1 MRLIDFINAG
11 GSITWILVFMNV
23 MGLSLVFWRLFIFRD
38 FKKKIKGE
46 SQELASELL
55 RDFKDSNLLA
65 HMDLVKDAISQ
76 RVHDLEFG
84 MTSIKVIATT
94 APLLGLLG
102 TVIGIY
108 EAFQV
113 ISAKGLTDPGQFAS
127 GISYALITTIVGLIV
142 AIPHFIAHNYLSGE
156 LDSLEIK
163 MEKHIGPMLKAES

>member
-11 GSITWILVFMNV
+11 GSISWILVAMNV
-23 MGLSLVFWRLFIFRD
+23 VGLSLILWRLFILRD
-38 FKKKIKGE
+38 VKKKIDTE
-46 SQELASELL
+46 ASQVAAGMKAQFKTTRLL
-55 RDFKDSNLLA
+55 DHL
-65 HMDLVKDAISQ
+65 DLVKDAVSQ
-76 RVHDLEFG
+76 RVHELETG
-84 MTSIKVIATT
+84 MTTIKVIATT

-142 AIPHFIAHNYLSGE
+142 AIPHYIAHNYLTGE
-156 LDSLEIK
+156 LDSLEIN
-163 MEKHIGPMLKAES
+163 MEKNIGPMLKGE

>member
-11 GSITWILVFMNV
+11 GSISWILIAMNV
-23 MGLSLVFWRLFIFRD
+23 VGLSLVLWRLFIFRD
-38 FKKKIKGE
+38 FKKKLTAEAQLVATDMETK
-46 SQELASELL
+46 
-55 RDFKDSNLLA
+55 FKKTRLIEN
-65 HMDLVKDAISQ
+65 MDLVKDGISQ
-76 RVHDLEFG
+76 KVHELEFG

-113 ISAKGLTDPGQFAS
+113 ISATGLQDPGKFAS
-127 GISYALITTIVGLIV
+127 GISYALITTILGLIV

-156 LDSLEIK
+156 LDSLEINL
-163 MEKHIGPMLKAES
+163 EKHIAPMLKSE

>member
-11 GSITWILVFMNV
+11 GSISWILIAMNV
-23 MGLSLVFWRLFIFRD
+23 VGLSLVLWRLFIFRD
-38 FKKKIKGE
+38 FKKKI
-46 SQELASELL
+46 SEEAKQVATDLSSKFQTTRLL
-55 RDFKDSNLLA
+55 DHL
-65 HMDLVKDAISQ
+65 DLVKDSISQ
-76 RVHDLEFG
+76 KVHELEFG

-113 ISAKGLTDPGQFAS
+113 ISATGLQDPGKFAS
-127 GISYALITTIVGLIV
+127 GISYALITTILGLIV

-156 LDSLEIK
+156 LDSLEINL
-163 MEKHIGPMLKAES
+163 EKHIAPMLKGE

>member
-11 GSITWILVFMNV
+11 GSITWILVAMNV
-23 MGLSLVFWRLFIFRD
+23 IGLSLILWRLFILKD
-38 FKKKIKGE
+38 FKKKLQPEAKT
-46 SQELASELL
+46 LATDL
-55 RDFKDSNLLA
+55 SNLFNAPNLLD

-76 RVHDLEFG
+76 RVHELEFG

-102 TVIGIY
+102 TVVGIY

-113 ISAKGLTDPGQFAS
+113 ISNTGLQDPGKFAS

-142 AIPHFIAHNYLSGE
+142 AIPHYIAHNYLSGE

-163 MEKHIGPMLKAES
+163 MEKHIAPMLKGG

>member
-11 GSITWILVFMNV
+11 GSITWILVAMNV
-23 MGLSLVFWRLFIFRD
+23 IGLSLILWRFFIFND
-38 FKKKIKGE
+38 FKKKLEAE
-46 SQELASELL
+46 SKTLTDDMVSKFQKNRLV
-55 RDFKDSNLLA
+55 DNF
-65 HMDLVKDAISQ
+65 DLMKDAISQ
-76 RVHDLEFG
+76 RVHELEKG
-84 MTSIKVIATT
+84 MTSIKVVATT

-113 ISAKGLTDPGQFAS
+113 ISATGLQDPGQFAS
-127 GISYALITTIVGLIV
+127 GISFALITTIVGLIV

-163 MEKHIGPMLKAES
+163 MEKCIASMLKGE

>member
-11 GSITWILVFMNV
+11 GSITWILVAMNV
-23 MGLSLVFWRLFIFRD
+23 IGLSLIFWRLFIFRD
-38 FKKKIKGE
+38 FKSKIDTEAKSLAGE
-46 SQELASELL
+46 MSTQ
-55 RDFKDSNLLA
+55 FQTKNLLD
-65 HMDLVKDAISQ
+65 HMDLVKDGISQ
-76 RVHDLEFG
+76 RVHELETG

-113 ISAKGLTDPGQFAS
+113 ISTTGLQDPGKFAA

-142 AIPHFIAHNYLSGE
+142 AIPHYIAHNYLSGE

-163 MEKHIGPMLKAES
+163 MEKHIGPMLKGG

>member
-11 GSITWILVFMNV
+11 GSITWILVVMNV
-23 MGLSLVFWRLFIFRD
+23 FGISLIFWRIFVLRD
-38 FKKKIKGE
+38 FKKRVDSEAKSLATEVSTQYKIK
-46 SQELASELL
+46 
-55 RDFKDSNLLA
+55 NLLSN
-65 HMDLVKDAISQ
+65 MDLVKDSIAQ
-76 RVHDLEFG
+76 RVHELEFG

-94 APLLGLLG
+94 APLMGLLG

-113 ISAKGLTDPGQFAS
+113 ISATGLDDPGKFAA

-156 LDSLEIK
+156 LDAMEVL
-163 MEKHIGPMLKAES
+163 MEKRIGPMLQGE

>member
-11 GSITWILVFMNV
+11 GSITWILVAMNV
-23 MGLSLVFWRLFIFRD
+23 IGLSLILWRFFVFND
-38 FKKKIKGE
+38 FKKKLEAE
-46 SQELASELL
+46 SKALALEMTSK
-55 RDFKDSNLLA
+55 FQNLKLIDNF
-65 HMDLVKDAISQ
+65 DLVKDGISQ
-76 RVHDLEFG
+76 KVHELEAG
-84 MTSIKVIATT
+84 MMSIKVVATT

-113 ISAKGLTDPGQFAS
+113 IGATGLQDPAQFAS

-142 AIPHFIAHNYLSGE
+142 AIPHYIAHNYLSGE

-163 MEKHIGPMLKAES
+163 MEKCIGPMLKGE

>member
-11 GSITWILVFMNV
+11 GSITWILVAMNV
-23 MGLSLVFWRLFIFRD
+23 VGLSLILWRFFIFND
-38 FKKKIKGE
+38 FKKKIDSE
-46 SQELASELL
+46 SKNLANELSSRFQATKLL
-55 RDFKDSNLLA
+55 SHF
-65 HMDLVKDAISQ
+65 DLVKDAISQ
-76 RVHDLEFG
+76 RVHELETG
-84 MTSIKVIATT
+84 MTSIKVVATT

-113 ISAKGLTDPGQFAS
+113 ISATGLQDPGQFAS

-142 AIPHFIAHNYLSGE
+142 AIPHYIAHNYLSGE

-163 MEKHIGPMLKAES
+163 MEKCIAPMLKGE

>member
-11 GSITWILVFMNV
+11 GSITWILVAMNV
-23 MGLSLVFWRLFIFRD
+23 LGLSLVLWRLFILKD
-38 FKKKIKGE
+38 FNKKLDSEAKGVVEDLTKQLKSKSLIDHLDLIKDG
-46 SQELASELL
+46 
-55 RDFKDSNLLA
+55 
-65 HMDLVKDAISQ
+65 ISR
-76 RVHDLEFG
+76 RVHELEVG
-84 MTSIKVIATT
+84 MTTIKVVATT

-113 ISAKGLTDPGQFAS
+113 ISATGLQDPGKFAA

-156 LDSLEIK
+156 LDALEIK
-163 MEKHIGPMLKAES
+163 LEKSITPYLKAE

>member
-94 APLLGLLG
+94 APVQEVLE
-102 TVIGIY
+102 V
-108 EAFQV
+108 
-113 ISAKGLTDPGQFAS
+113 
-127 GISYALITTIVGLIV
+127 
-142 AIPHFIAHNYLSGE
+142 E
-156 LDSLEIK
+156 LWW
-163 MEKHIGPMLKAES
+163 A